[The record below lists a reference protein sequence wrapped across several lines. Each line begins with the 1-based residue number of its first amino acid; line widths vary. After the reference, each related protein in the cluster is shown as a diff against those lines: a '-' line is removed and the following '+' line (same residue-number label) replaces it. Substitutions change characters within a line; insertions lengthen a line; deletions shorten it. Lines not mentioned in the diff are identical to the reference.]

1 MTRSSAIAVL
11 SALTLWPGLVSAQEQ
26 KVTLPDEV
34 VTVLVEGPGLSL
46 TGRYTLFT
54 GTPPNF
60 PTDFLP
66 AGIDVKG
73 GATSGTFT
81 VLVAYAGTSADAA
94 LVVDE
99 TRLMRTGWFA
109 GGVPAGVFTGQPVA
123 APKTFCREAEFVL
136 VATVPARSGGHF
148 LRISVP
154 KDAPRPCVARPVRMI
169 TGANV
174 PALTPPSGAKML
186 GSSGGSG
193 GHGTH
198 ALTRIQA
205 DQSPAEL
212 LDHFLRQLSAS
223 GWALDGKRLEADWI
237 SVARLRSTRDRNVSG
252 TLVVAASGDDLFDV
266 TLRISPESIPAPPRM
281 NPVR

>member
-1 MTRSSAIAVL
+1 MTRSGAIAVL
-11 SALTLWPGLVSAQEQ
+11 SALTLWPGLMSAQEQ

-34 VTVLVEGPGLSL
+34 VTVLVQGPGLALS
-46 TGRYTLFT
+46 GRYTLIT
-54 GTPPNF
+54 EPPASF

-66 AGIDVKG
+66 PGIDVKG
-73 GATSGTFT
+73 GATSSEFT
-81 VLVAYAGTSADAA
+81 VLVAHASTSADAA
-94 LVVDE
+94 VVVDE
-99 TRLMRTGWFA
+99 TRLMRAGWFA
-109 GGVPAGVFTGQPVA
+109 GGVPAGVFTGQPA
-123 APKTFCREAEFVL
+123 ATPKTFCREADFVL

-154 KDAPRPCVARPVRMI
+154 KEAPRPCVARPTRMI
-169 TGANV
+169 TGNNV
-174 PALTPPSGAKML
+174 PTLTPPSGAKVL
-186 GSSGGSG
+186 GGSGGTG

-198 ALTRIQA
+198 ALTRIQV

-223 GWALDGKRLEADWI
+223 GWALDGKRLEEDWI

-252 TLVVAASGDDLFDV
+252 TLVVAASGDNLFDV